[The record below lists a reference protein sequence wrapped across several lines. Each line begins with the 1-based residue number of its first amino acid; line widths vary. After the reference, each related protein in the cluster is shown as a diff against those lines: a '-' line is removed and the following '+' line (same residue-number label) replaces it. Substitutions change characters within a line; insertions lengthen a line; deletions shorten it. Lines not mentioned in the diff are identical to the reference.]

1 MNRSKIDNDRSAVI
15 TEIDAEE
22 IAINYLAT
30 LPAEVAKGT
39 AVKAAL
45 LLFGLWEAENA
56 KGHSPWRDPS
66 SDPNADDRGLVAAD
80 LAKYSKH
87 LLWQPYPDE
96 CVREI
101 LRGLSPRS
109 ALFTALVIMEQVC
122 CSEVVP

>member
-45 LLFGLWEAENA
+45 LLFGSWEAENA
-56 KGHSPWRDPS
+56 KGHSPWRD
-66 SDPNADDRGLVAAD
+66 
-80 LAKYSKH
+80 
-87 LLWQPYPDE
+87 
-96 CVREI
+96 RE
-101 LRGLSPRS
+101 LRSQCR
-109 ALFTALVIMEQVC
+109 
-122 CSEVVP
+122 